1 MVETIED
8 LKEKLNLAQQF
19 LEEVVDSEIYYKLKN
34 SNPDLEDLED
44 IVKYKLSG
52 VICSFFEGYDN
63 D

>member
-52 VICSFFEGYDN
+52 VICSFFEEYDN